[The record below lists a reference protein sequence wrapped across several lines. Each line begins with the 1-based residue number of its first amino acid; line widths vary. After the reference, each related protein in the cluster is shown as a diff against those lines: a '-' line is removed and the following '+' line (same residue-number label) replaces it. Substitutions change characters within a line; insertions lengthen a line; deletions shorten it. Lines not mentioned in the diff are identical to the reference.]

1 MGHVADVL
9 YSLEW
14 LCAFSKTHFGVTA
27 MTIAGRSVFSWPWN
41 CLYLSVW
48 YFTPRRPLSCPSLNR
63 ADDRGLPRYNTTRT
77 YTHRSVGHKSVFYY
91 NRHALTGAHYSLLS
105 NKLFMFFLELQDKA
119 NAVVLFQIMMWP
131 FPTIFFVLFA
141 FTIILLQIVW
151 IKTPMSS
158 ASGCRFVFTLWHTAP
173 FGQQCDFPKSQ
184 FSVCRAIFVMRHC
197 DWRSWYR
204 TMRPWIGLVVIY

>member
-1 MGHVADVL
+1 MTEGSHGITPHAPTHIGLLVISQYSTTTDTHLPELITASFFQQIIHV
-9 YSLEW
+9 
-14 LCAFSKTHFGVTA
+14 
-27 MTIAGRSVFSWPWN
+27 
-41 CLYLSVW
+41 
-48 YFTPRRPLSCPSLNR
+48 
-63 ADDRGLPRYNTTRT
+63 
-77 YTHRSVGHKSVFYY
+77 
-91 NRHALTGAHYSLLS
+91 
-105 NKLFMFFLELQDKA
+105 FLELQYKA
-119 NAVVLFQIMMWP
+119 NAVVLFLIMMWP

-158 ASGCRFVFTLWHTAP
+158 ACGCRFVFTLWHTAP
-173 FGQQCDFPKSQ
+173 SGQQCDFPKSQ

>member
-105 NKLFMFFLELQDKA
+105 VCCFFLNCKIKQTLSSYFKLWCDPFLPFSLYYLLSQSFCYKLF
-119 NAVVLFQIMMWP
+119 
-131 FPTIFFVLFA
+131 
-141 FTIILLQIVW
+141 
-151 IKTPMSS
+151 
-158 ASGCRFVFTLWHTAP
+158 G
-173 FGQQCDFPKSQ
+173 
-184 FSVCRAIFVMRHC
+184 
-197 DWRSWYR
+197 
-204 TMRPWIGLVVIY
+204 